1 MIDLL
6 MIRVEASSYEE
17 LEALCEEVRQME
29 GVQEASLD
37 FGGFLLHLI
46 MNRMILLED
55 TGIIVCGRITNGM
68 WSLLQATTGGR
79 KQLTL
84 QEHGSIKIKW
94 PLSV

>member
-1 MIDLL
+1 M

-37 FGGFLLHLI
+37 LAAFTAPNYEPNDPFGRYWYNCLWTDNKWDVESPSGNNWWAEAI
-46 MNRMILLED
+46 D
-55 TGIIVCGRITNGM
+55 
-68 WSLLQATTGGR
+68 AP
-79 KQLTL
+79 
-84 QEHGSIKIKW
+84 GSIKIKW